1 MTHLFSAKVLTAAAL
16 ALGAMAMATSAQ
28 AHSDVQFS
36 IGVQVPGLYLQS
48 GPVYA
53 PPRPM
58 YRPAPVY
65 YEGYVHPRPIYLPAP
80 VYFDQGR
87 RFGGHQWRGRGP
99 YGDMD
104 RDGIQNRRDQD
115 RDGDGVA
122 NRYDRLP
129 DNPYRR

>member
-1 MTHLFSAKVLTAAAL
+1 MTHFISAKSLAVVAL
-16 ALGAMAMATSAQ
+16 ALGAVSLASSAQ

-53 PPRPM
+53 HPRPIYM
-58 YRPAPVY
+58 PAPVY
-65 YEGYVHPRPIYLPAP
+65 YERYEQPRQIYVPAP

-87 RFGGHQWRGRGP
+87 RFGGHHWRGRGP

-104 RDGIQNRRDQD
+104 RDGISNRRDID
-115 RDGDGVA
+115 RDGDGVG
-122 NRYDRLP
+122 NRYDRMP

>member
-1 MTHLFSAKVLTAAAL
+1 MTHFISAKSLAAVAL
-16 ALGAMAMATSAQ
+16 ALGAVSMASSAQ

-53 PPRPM
+53 QPRPIYM
-58 YRPAPVY
+58 PAPVY
-65 YEGYVHPRPIYLPAP
+65 YERY
-80 VYFDQGR
+80 DQGR
-87 RFGGHQWRGRGP
+87 RYGGHHWRGRGP

-104 RDGIQNRRDQD
+104 RDGINNRRDLD
-115 RDGDGVA
+115 RDGDGA
-122 NRYDRLP
+122 RNRYDRMP